1 VVEHLIGNEEVHSSI
16 LCGSTIS
23 PRLLFMLTGAFT
35 LLTAAALFGSLLAVA
50 HLRGGSP
57 PPFLL
62 GALHGLIGLGGLAI
76 LLLALRGP
84 ARGVEQGAGA
94 FGMIAAALL
103 ALAAMAGLTIFL
115 RLRLQRRNAGT
126 LIGVH
131 ATLAVAGLCLLLA
144 YVLA

>member
-1 VVEHLIGNEEVHSSI
+1 
-16 LCGSTIS
+16 
-23 PRLLFMLTGAFT
+23 MLTGAFT
-35 LLTAAALFGSLLAVA
+35 ILTAAALFGSLLAVG
-50 HLRGGSP
+50 HLRGGSS

-62 GALHGLIGLGGLAI
+62 GALHGLIGLGGLAV
-76 LLLALRGP
+76 LLLSLRQGP

-94 FGMIAAALL
+94 FGTIAAALL
-103 ALAAMAGLTIFL
+103 ALAAMAGLTVFA
-115 RLRLQRRNAGT
+115 RMRVQRRSAGT